1 MNGLRKR
8 CFGIVIQLIFIVA
21 VVSGASIIASLLL
34 MNPVFRMIVG
44 RPSPVFPHRTAS
56 AGVGIRWT

>member
-1 MNGLRKR
+1 M
-8 CFGIVIQLIFIVA
+8 QLISIVA